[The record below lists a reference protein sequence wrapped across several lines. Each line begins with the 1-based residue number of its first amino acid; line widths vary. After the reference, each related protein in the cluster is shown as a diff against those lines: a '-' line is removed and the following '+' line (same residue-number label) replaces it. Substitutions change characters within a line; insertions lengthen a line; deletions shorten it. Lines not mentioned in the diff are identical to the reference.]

1 MSKETANESLT
12 VSKGEVFSEA
22 FKKAK
27 IKDVVA
33 AKVGDVLYDLSETAT
48 ETAEVVPVS
57 IYSEEGL
64 HILRHS
70 TAHLLANAIVELY
83 PGAKPNAG
91 PPTEDGFYY
100 DFDMEPISSDDF
112 EKIEKRMK
120 ELSKKNVKIEKLVLS
135 RKELEK
141 QFSSNPYKMDK
152 IEAKVPEGSSS
163 TAYKQGNF
171 VDFCIGPHVPSTGYI
186 KAFKLLSVASTHYRG
201 DESLPK
207 MVRIYGTSFPS
218 RELLDQY
225 LKNREE
231 AAKRD
236 HRKIAQEMDLLVFN
250 SERAPGFPLY
260 TPNGAIIRNELM
272 KHMRE
277 MNTGREWLEVSTP
290 HIFKDTIWKQ
300 SGHYAKYKPDMFI
313 FTLPDGD
320 NYGVKPMNC
329 PGHITIFERI
339 PHSYRDLPVKYS
351 EPGTV
356 YRNEK
361 SGEVAGLLRPR
372 AFTQDDGHAF
382 LRFDQIVDEVRS
394 ILQMVQETF
403 SSTMGDVEL
412 FFDLSLIDKEKPE
425 NYLLS
430 YVCQKCGKSIEAR
443 KAASGEGEFVCPSCG
458 SDALEP
464 DYTEWDEAT
473 RQLRRALDDSG
484 LKYREY
490 PGEAAFYGPK
500 IDVHMKD
507 AIGRM
512 WQLSTIQLDFFL
524 PANFNLYYINSE
536 SKHER
541 VVIIHRAIYGSYER
555 FIAILLEHFAGK
567 LPTWL
572 SPMQVYVIPVSEN
585 FNEYAKS
592 VDDEFRKNG
601 IRTKLDLSSET
612 ISKKIRMIR
621 PMRPAYIAVVG
632 EKELE
637 SGSVA
642 IRNRANKQQVFKL
655 DEFTTKIKKEIEDRS
670 VNQMF

>member
-1 MSKETANESLT
+1 MSKETAIESLV
-12 VSKGEVFSEA
+12 VSKGEKFSEA

-33 AKVGDVLYDLSETAT
+33 AKVGEVLYDLSETAT
-48 ETAEVVPVS
+48 EDAEVVPIS
-57 IYSEEGL
+57 IHSDEGL
-64 HILRHS
+64 SILRHS

-112 EKIEKRMK
+112 EKIEKRML
-120 ELSKKNVKIEKLVLS
+120 EISKKNVPIEKLVLS
-135 RKELEK
+135 RKDLEE
-141 QFSSNPYKMDK
+141 QFKGNQYKLDK
-152 IEAKVPEGSSS
+152 IEAKVPESGSS
-163 TAYKQGNF
+163 TAYRQGDF
-171 VDFCIGPHVPSTGYI
+171 VDFCLGPHVPSTGYI
-186 KAFKLLSVASTHYRG
+186 RAFKLLSVASTHYKA
-201 DESLPK
+201 DENLPA
-207 MVRIYGTSFPS
+207 MVRIYGTSFPD
-218 RELLDQY
+218 RKLLDEF

-236 HRKIAQEMDLLVFN
+236 HRRLAREMDLLVFN
-250 SERAPGFPLY
+250 AERAPGFPLY
-260 TPNGAIIRNELM
+260 TPNGTVIRNELM
-272 KHMRE
+272 AYMRS
-277 MNTGREWLEVSTP
+277 MNLRNGWQEVSTP

-329 PGHITIFERI
+329 PGHITIFERV
-339 PHSYRDLPVKYS
+339 PHSYRDLPIKYA

-361 SGEVAGLLRPR
+361 SGEVGGLLRPR

-382 LRFDQIVDEVRS
+382 LRFDQIVDEVKS
-394 ILQMVQETF
+394 ILKMISEIFRTI
-403 SSTMGDVEL
+403 MGDVEL
-412 FFDLSLIDKEKPE
+412 YFDLSLIDKEKPE
-425 NYLLS
+425 NYLLG
-430 YVCQKCGKSIEAR
+430 YLCKKCGNKLEAR
-443 KAASGEGEFVCPSCG
+443 RAASGESLTCPSCG
-458 SDALEP
+458 SAELEP
-464 DYTEWDEAT
+464 DFSEWDEAT
-473 RQLRRALDDSG
+473 EQLRKSLNESG
-484 LKYREY
+484 LKYKEY

-512 WQLSTIQLDFFL
+512 WQLSTVQVDFFL
-524 PANFNLYYINSE
+524 PANFNLYYVNSE
-536 SKHER
+536 SQHEK

-555 FIAILLEHFAGK
+555 FMAILLENFAGK

-572 SPMQVYVIPVSEN
+572 SPIQVYVIPVSES
-585 FNEYAKS
+585 FNDYAEKVHMELKKIGVRS
-592 VDDEFRKNG
+592 Q
-601 IRTKLDLSSET
+601 LDLSSET
-612 ISKKIRMIR
+612 ISKKIKMIR

-637 SGSVA
+637 AGTVA
-642 IRNRANKQQVFKL
+642 IRNRADKQKVLSL
-655 DEFTTKIKKEIEDRS
+655 DEFESNIGKEIKERS
-670 VNQMF
+670 VKQMF